1 MVGVFISSVVISDS
15 WHLGFLEVL
24 VSIVEFGEQVVN

>member
-1 MVGVFISSVVISDS
+1 MVGVFISSVIISDS

-24 VSIVEFGEQVVN
+24 VIEFGEQVLN